1 MTTVR
6 AMLNRVQK
14 RDTGQ
19 VSPILAMIGGAGGW
33 AAMEADVEAG
43 LTDGRYD
50 SRDMPVVIA
59 CLRRGRSCAPCR
71 FRRRWGRTFPC
82 RSGHSR
88 PS

>member
-14 RDTGQ
+14 LETGQ

-43 LTDGRYD
+43 LADGRYN

-59 CLRRGRSCAPCR
+59 CLRR
-71 FRRRWGRTFPC
+71 WTKL
-82 RSGHSR
+82 R
-88 PS
+88 PL